1 MTDNLS
7 RADGARVLADLHA
20 LRAIGTYKTGVHKPT
35 FSEPHLRSLA
45 WLVQRLPEAGLT
57 GEIDGI
63 GNILGTSTKAGPKLL
78 AGSHLESQN
87 HAGWLDGPLGVVYA
101 LEAARVINRD
111 PNING
116 AVEVASWCD
125 EEGHFGHFLGSRSYV
140 GGVTEAD
147 IDAARDRNSGK
158 SMRDALR
165 DAGLAGRARARCE
178 RGRHIGYLEAH
189 IEQGETL
196 ESSGL
201 KIGVVTSI
209 VGIWQYRITFTGEQN
224 HAGTTRMAIRRD
236 AGLALARF
244 CVAIDERFPAACGP
258 RTVWTTGRITL
269 DPGAPSI
276 IPGAAEMLFQIR
288 DDDPAVI
295 ARLEDLLRSMAA
307 EVDKQGRCS
316 VAVERIRTGT
326 PALMDA
332 SFQQAIEQAGAACAG
347 GRSLRMPSGA
357 GHDAQVLATVMPA
370 GMLFVPSIGGISHHW
385 TENTADA
392 DIVTGAEVFVDA
404 CRKLLRDNENRRPHC
419 GRRSCLSR
427 FRTSRL
433 LSCLP
438 SIADAPGAAIGL
450 RPVAELAVEFHQER
464 NAIGQPPLGAR
475 RGQREITRGPRAEHR
490 KRRRATNSADCG
502 ERDIRLRIADLIMG
516 IGEFAEQVQLTAIVH
531 GEDLVRPQEMT
542 QPSRLKIK
550 QLEQKLL

>member
-1 MTDNLS
+1 MADNLP
-7 RADGARVLADLHA
+7 RADGGRVLADLHA
-20 LRAIGTYKTGVHKPT
+20 LRAIGAYKTGVHKPT
-35 FSEPHLRSLA
+35 FSEPHLRSLQ
-45 WLVQRLPEAGLT
+45 WLVHRLPEAGLA
-57 GEIDGI
+57 GGIDGI
-63 GNILGTSTKAGPKLL
+63 GNVVGTSTKPGLKLL

-101 LEAARVINRD
+101 LEAARVINSD
-111 PNING
+111 PNTTG

-140 GGVTEAD
+140 GGVTDAD
-147 IDAARDRNSGK
+147 IDAATDRNNGR

-165 DAGLAGRARARCE
+165 EADLAGRARARYE
-178 RGRHIGYLEAH
+178 PGRHIGYLEAH

-201 KIGVVTSI
+201 GIGIVTSI
-209 VGIWQYRITFTGEQN
+209 VGIWQYRISFTGEQN
-224 HAGTTRMAIRRD
+224 HAGTTRMAIRKD

-244 CVAIDERFPAACGP
+244 CVDIDDRFPAACGP

-295 ARLEDLLRSMAA
+295 GRLEDLLRSMAA
-307 EVDKQGRCS
+307 EVDKQGRCT
-316 VAVERIRTGT
+316 VVVERIRTGA
-326 PALMDA
+326 PARMDA
-332 SFQQAIEQAGAACAG
+332 SFQQAIEQASVAFAG

-357 GHDAQVLATVMPA
+357 GHDAQTLATVMPA

-404 CRKLLRDNENRRPHC
+404 CR
-419 GRRSCLSR
+419 
-427 FRTSRL
+427 RL
-433 LSCLP
+433 L
-438 SIADAPGAAIGL
+438 
-450 RPVAELAVEFHQER
+450 
-464 NAIGQPPLGAR
+464 AR
-475 RGQREITRGPRAEHR
+475 
-490 KRRRATNSADCG
+490 
-502 ERDIRLRIADLIMG
+502 
-516 IGEFAEQVQLTAIVH
+516 
-531 GEDLVRPQEMT
+531 
-542 QPSRLKIK
+542 
-550 QLEQKLL
+550 

>member
-7 RADGARVLADLHA
+7 RADGARVLSDLHA
-20 LRAIGTYKTGVHKPT
+20 LRAIGAYKTGVHKPT
-35 FSEPHLRSLA
+35 FSEPHLASLA

-63 GNILGTSTKAGPKLL
+63 GNVLGISTKPGPKLL

-111 PNING
+111 PNTNG

-125 EEGHFGHFLGSRSYV
+125 EEAHFGHFLGSRSYV

-201 KIGVVTSI
+201 GIGIVTSI
-209 VGIWQYRITFTGEQN
+209 VGIWQYRIAFTGEQN

-244 CVAIDERFPAACGP
+244 CVDIDDRFPTACGP

-288 DDDPAVI
+288 DDDPAVV

-307 EVDKQGRCS
+307 EVDKQGRC
-316 VAVERIRTGT
+316 
-326 PALMDA
+326 A
-332 SFQQAIEQAGAACAG
+332 SPWNAF
-347 GRSLRMPSGA
+347 
-357 GHDAQVLATVMPA
+357 
-370 GMLFVPSIGGISHHW
+370 
-385 TENTADA
+385 
-392 DIVTGAEVFVDA
+392 
-404 CRKLLRDNENRRPHC
+404 
-419 GRRSCLSR
+419 
-427 FRTSRL
+427 
-433 LSCLP
+433 
-438 SIADAPGAAIGL
+438 AP
-450 RPVAELAVEFHQER
+450 
-464 NAIGQPPLGAR
+464 
-475 RGQREITRGPRAEHR
+475 
-490 KRRRATNSADCG
+490 
-502 ERDIRLRIADLIMG
+502 
-516 IGEFAEQVQLTAIVH
+516 
-531 GEDLVRPQEMT
+531 VRP
-542 QPSRLKIK
+542 R
-550 QLEQKLL
+550 